1 MPAKTVDVVAG
12 SWTELTDTNVT
23 SITFQ
28 NIGQS
33 FILVKGTVG
42 SSAPANASGAF
53 RYNPGQGEVNVG
65 LADMFLGVPGANRLF
80 AYCDSAGKVVVHHA

>member
-1 MPAKTVDVVAG
+1 MPAKTVDIVAG

-33 FILVKGTVG
+33 FILVKGTVD

-53 RYNPGQGEVNVG
+53 RYNPGQGEVNMKLV
-65 LADMFLGVPGANRLF
+65 DMFLGVPGANRLF
-80 AYCDSAGKVVVHHA
+80 AYCDSAGKAVVHHA

>member
-28 NIGQS
+28 NIGSS
-33 FILVKGTVG
+33 FILLNGAAG
-42 SSAPANASGAF
+42 SVAPADASGAF
-53 RYNPGQGEVNVG
+53 RYNPGQGEVNVR
-65 LADMFLGVPGANRLF
+65 LADMFLGVAGVNRVF